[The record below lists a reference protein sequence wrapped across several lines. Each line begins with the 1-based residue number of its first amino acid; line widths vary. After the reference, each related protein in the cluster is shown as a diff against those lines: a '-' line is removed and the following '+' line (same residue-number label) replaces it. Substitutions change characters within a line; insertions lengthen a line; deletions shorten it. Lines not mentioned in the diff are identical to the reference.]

1 MEEKKYEGI
10 VQITSAEY
18 RELVTEAT
26 ENKLKYGNAIIEK
39 WNLERQIS
47 ELKKELETKIN
58 DLDEARRYN
67 ALISEHNAISRSL
80 YQSEPLTNKCTPVK
94 KEEPYNG

>member
-18 RELVTEAT
+18 RELVAEAT
-26 ENKLKYGNAIIEK
+26 ENKMRYDNAISEK
-39 WNLERQIS
+39 WNLESQIRK
-47 ELKKELETKIN
+47 LKEELETKIKELN
-58 DLDEARRYN
+58 EMRRVN
-67 ALISEHNAISRSL
+67 ALISEQNVNFRI
-80 YQSEPLTNKCTPVK
+80 YQSDLSNCIPKK

>member
-26 ENKLKYGNAIIEK
+26 ENKLRYDNAISEK
-39 WNLERQIS
+39 WNLESQIRN
-47 ELKKELETKIN
+47 LKKELEIKIK
-58 DLDEARRYN
+58 DLDEMRRMN
-67 ALISEHNAISRSL
+67 ALISEQNLKSRI
-80 YQSEPLTNKCTPVK
+80 YQSDLSNCIPKK

>member
-26 ENKLKYGNAIIEK
+26 ENKLRYDNAISEK
-39 WNLERQIS
+39 WKLESQIR
-47 ELKKELETKIN
+47 ELKKELETKIKE
-58 DLDEARRYN
+58 LDEMRRVN
-67 ALISEHNAISRSL
+67 ALISEQNVKPRI
-80 YQSEPLTNKCTPVK
+80 YQSDLSNCISMKN
-94 KEEPYNG
+94 EEPYNG

>member
-26 ENKLKYGNAIIEK
+26 ENKLRYDNAIREK
-39 WNLERQIS
+39 LNLESQIRD
-47 ELKKELETKIN
+47 LKEELEIKIK
-58 DLDEARRYN
+58 DLDEMRRVN
-67 ALISEHNAISRSL
+67 ALISEQNVKSRI
-80 YQSEPLTNKCTPVK
+80 YQSDLSNCIPMK

>member
-26 ENKLKYGNAIIEK
+26 ENKLRYDNAISEK
-39 WNLERQIS
+39 WKLESQIR

-58 DLDEARRYN
+58 ELNEMRRVN
-67 ALISEHNAISRSL
+67 ALISEQNVKSRI
-80 YQSEPLTNKCTPVK
+80 YQSDLSNCISMK